1 MRYTIEYLNQRI
13 DGEQRSI
20 VPMVSRDKQS
30 ALDGARALIKTGIS
44 VSKVEG
50 PGFRM
55 REAALGAYYQS
66 RRISSKTRPSGR
78 TR

>member
-1 MRYTIEYLNQRI
+1 MRYTIEYVNQRI
-13 DGEQRSI
+13 GGEQRSI
-20 VPMVSRDKQS
+20 VPMVFRDKQS
-30 ALDGARALIKTGIS
+30 ALDGACALIKTGIS
-44 VSKVEG
+44 VSKVED

-66 RRISSKTRPSGR
+66 RRMLSKTRPSGR